1 MGTRFIEVDESRQG
15 EPGVRKGGRTLTVGD
30 QSITQETWVKVE
42 AYDDL
47 DPAVT
52 EDVHLHTF
60 AVPGMDV
67 RVGAAKS
74 GEDGSGELET
84 RLVPSVQYYQIELG
98 PDSLNKLHE
107 ALAPF
112 IAAAKECEPP
122 KGRKGRAKA

>member
-15 EPGVRKGGRTLTVGD
+15 EPGVRKGDRTLTVGD

-60 AVPGMDV
+60 AVPGMEV
-67 RVGAAKS
+67 RA
-74 GEDGSGELET
+74 GSGKDAAGSGDFET

-98 PDSLNKLHE
+98 PESLNKLHD
-107 ALAPF
+107 ALKPF
-112 IAAAKECEPP
+112 IAAAQECEPP
-122 KGRKGRAKA
+122 KARRGRGAK

>member
-1 MGTRFIEVDESRQG
+1 MGTRFIEVDESRRG

-47 DPAVT
+47 DPTVT

-67 RVGAAKS
+67 RVGAS
-74 GEDGSGELET
+74 EGDGDGGDFET
-84 RLVPSVQYYQIELG
+84 RLVPSVQYYRIELG
-98 PDSLNKLHE
+98 PESLNRLHE
-107 ALAPF
+107 ALEPF
-112 IAAAKECEPP
+112 IAAAQECEPP
-122 KGRKGRAKA
+122 KPRRARGAK